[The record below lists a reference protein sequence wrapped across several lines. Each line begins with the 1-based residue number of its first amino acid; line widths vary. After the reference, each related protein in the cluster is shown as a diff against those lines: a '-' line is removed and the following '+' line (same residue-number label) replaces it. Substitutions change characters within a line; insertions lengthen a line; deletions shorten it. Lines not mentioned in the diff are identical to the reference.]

1 MNISIRN
8 AVNIQKKLVSLYSDQ
23 LRIGIK
29 KWRNR
34 YDYKRAKGKN

>member
-1 MNISIRN
+1 MSIRN
-8 AVNIQKKLVSLYSDQ
+8 AINIQKKLVGLYTNK